1 MFNHFNPTAAH
12 WREVGDPAVLPP
24 LPKTYFASVQGV
36 PSARS
41 RYFPAQSHL
50 GVPSLTPDAPEK
62 IAAGTTRAYDLFI
75 GDDLRTP
82 STLHARLCV
91 RVEATA
97 SAKIEVR
104 WDDAPVKI
112 TSRDTRMFT
121 AVLDRARV
129 TPGRHRISISATT
142 AALRLD
148 DLLPRLEP
156 LTTTTP

>member
-1 MFNHFNPTAAH
+1 MFNHFDPTAAH
-12 WREVGDPAVLPP
+12 WREVGDPAVLRP

-36 PSARS
+36 PHSRS
-41 RYFPAQSHL
+41 YFPAQSHL
-50 GVPSLTPDAPEK
+50 RVPSLTPDAPEK
-62 IAAGTTRAYDLFI
+62 IAAGTTRTYDLFI

-82 STLHARLCV
+82 STLDARLCV

-104 WDDAPVKI
+104 WDDAPVKT

-129 TPGRHRISISATT
+129 TPGRHTISISATT

-148 DLLPRLEP
+148 DLILRLEP